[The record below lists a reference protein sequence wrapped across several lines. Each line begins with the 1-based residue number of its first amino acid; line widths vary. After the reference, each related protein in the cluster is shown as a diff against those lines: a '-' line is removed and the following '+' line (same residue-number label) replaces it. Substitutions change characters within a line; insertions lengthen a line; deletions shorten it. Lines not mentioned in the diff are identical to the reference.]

1 MPISIRDILAKALV
15 IGWRRRYLL
24 VVPLLVIPPL
34 AIVASMAM
42 PKAFEAR
49 MKILVQEPA
58 KLIPFLSDFAV
69 GQNLKERTAALDAL
83 LHSEHVLGSV
93 IKELRGDEIT
103 DKKLREIMIKDLS
116 TALTA
121 DFIGSDLIELKIRR
135 PWSAGLGDTLNLV
148 GDRFIS
154 QMVAPERSA
163 LASSEKFL
171 ESQLTD
177 RQKAV
182 ADAEK
187 ALADFK
193 VVNAQN
199 LPSIYSANVQR
210 LVSLKQT
217 LEEKSIEL
225 ASLDASFQ
233 DLRARLLGTNPMIGR
248 IEEQI
253 IQVTSELS
261 SLRARYTDQHSEV
274 QDAERKLDRLKEER
288 RSLLESPR
296 SGGEDADLSRLWNI
310 TAGSDRP
317 SDRNGASS
325 GGGLL
330 VSQMQKLQDARA
342 QRVALVQEVEQR
354 KQAVTDLQNQI
365 AAFGPVEQELQRL
378 DRRVAMARET
388 QESLAKR
395 YEMARVSLALGRFES
410 PERVKV
416 VEAPFD
422 PSSPVTPGKIIFVLA
437 GILAGLGLGAGL
449 AALAELLDSN
459 VRNAREFEQI
469 AGVPVIVRLTELTP
483 VEAILTPAEAMLCA

>member
-1 MPISIRDILAKALV
+1 MPSTVRDILAKVLV
-15 IGWRRRYLL
+15 IAWRRRYLF

-42 PKAFEAR
+42 PKVFEAR

-69 GQNLKERTAALDAL
+69 GQNLKERMAALDAL

-93 IKELRGDEIT
+93 LKEIRGEEIA
-103 DKKLREIMIKDLS
+103 DKKLREVMLKDLS
-116 TALTA
+116 TAISA

-135 PWSAGLGDTLNLV
+135 PWSAGLADTLNRV
-148 GDRFIS
+148 GDRFIG

-163 LASSEKFL
+163 LASSERFL
-171 ESQLTD
+171 ETQLTD

-187 ALADFK
+187 ALAEFK
-193 VVNAQN
+193 VTNAQN

-233 DLRARLLGTNPMIGR
+233 DLRARLQGTNPLIGR
-248 IEEQI
+248 IEESI
-253 IQVTSELS
+253 IQLTSELS

-274 QDAERKLDRLKEER
+274 QDAERKLDRLRDER
-288 RSLLESPR
+288 RSLLESSR
-296 SGGEDADLSRLWNI
+296 SGEDADLSRLWNI
-310 TAGSDRP
+310 TAGSDRQN
-317 SDRNGASS
+317 DRNGS
-325 GGGLL
+325 GSGGLL

-342 QRVALVQEVEQR
+342 QRVALAQEVEQR

-365 AAFGPVEQELQRL
+365 ASFGPIEQELQRL

-410 PERVKV
+410 PERVKII
-416 VEAPFD
+416 EDPMD
-422 PSSPVTPGKIIFVLA
+422 PSSPVTPGKIIFLLA

-449 AALAELLDSN
+449 AALAEILDSN
-459 VRNAREFEQI
+459 VRNALEFEQI

-483 VEAILTPAEAMLCA
+483 AEVMLCA